1 MQRHWFE
8 WEKERVQEFWEDS
21 GKLSLKREKEDFQ
34 AVKEGLYIEVTHHTK
49 QHMNLFLGNLQEPTQ
64 KKGR

>member
-21 GKLSLKREKEDFQ
+21 GKLSLKREKEDI
-34 AVKEGLYIEVTHHTK
+34 VVE
-49 QHMNLFLGNLQEPTQ
+49 
-64 KKGR
+64 